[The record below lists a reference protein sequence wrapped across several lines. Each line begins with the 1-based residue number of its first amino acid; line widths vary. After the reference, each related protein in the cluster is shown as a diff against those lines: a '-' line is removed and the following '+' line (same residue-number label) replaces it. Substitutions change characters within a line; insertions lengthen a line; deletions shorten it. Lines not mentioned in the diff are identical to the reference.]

1 MFQWER
7 LTHLFCNVLCVLNF
21 AADVLLL
28 DKFTAEAKM
37 YSGKRQMNSFISS
50 YDSS

>member
-1 MFQWER
+1 M
-7 LTHLFCNVLCVLNF
+7 FCNVLCVLNF